1 MVRDRGCCRCPASC
15 QQRPSG
21 HGDRKREVWKSHTG
35 NLRPLL
41 QSLPCCILLLLLL
54 LLILQSPFLPSDG
67 GKYELLCKHGSNRRK
82 RPSPQRNAIMIS
94 INQEVELDLSK
105 RMNNQYIRREVF
117 CCETCHELKSFWEK
131 EISKQT
137 CYRELEEDRQGRS
150 ALRKLRE
157 EWKQRLEKRLRMLDN
172 PDGKEKQENTVG

>member
-1 MVRDRGCCRCPASC
+1 TYLGNQGFPGGPDGKESACCA
-15 QQRPSG
+15 G
-21 HGDRKREVWKSHTG
+21 
-35 NLRPLL
+35 
-41 QSLPCCILLLLLL
+41 
-54 LLILQSPFLPSDG
+54 
-67 GKYELLCKHGSNRRK
+67 
-82 RPSPQRNAIMIS
+82 
-94 INQEVELDLSK
+94 DLSSILG
-105 RMNNQYIRREVF
+105 MNNQYIRREVF

-172 PDGKEKQENTVG
+172 PDGKEKQANTVG